1 MTAILI
7 NIPESIKEESTK
19 AAKYLGLTRTEFI
32 KQAIMHEL
40 DNFKKLRVEAKIA
53 KAFKAMKKSKT
64 YLAESNEIMDGFDVK
79 ISEDE
84 AWWNKK

>member
-32 KQAIMHEL
+32 KQAIMNEL
-40 DNFKKLRVEAKIA
+40 DNFKKLREEAKIA

-84 AWWNKK
+84 AWWSKK

>member
-1 MTAILI
+1 MTAVLI
-7 NIPESIKEESTK
+7 NLPDSIKEESTK

-32 KQAIMHEL
+32 KQAIIHEL

-53 KAFKAMKKSKT
+53 KAFKAMKKSKS
-64 YLAESNEIMDGFDVK
+64 YLVESNEIMNDLNST

-84 AWWNKK
+84 LWWNKK

>member
-32 KQAIMHEL
+32 KQAIMNEL

-84 AWWNKK
+84 AWWSKK